1 MPPRLV
7 IFDMDDV
14 LCHYDLGRRL
24 RALSQISG
32 KMPRDIRAAIWDSG
46 FEDDA
51 DSGGYPDADVY
62 LAEFSYRIGHTITRQ
77 QWIAARR
84 ESMIPSGDVLALAE
98 AIGKVSRLA
107 IYTNNGPIVKSSLDE
122 LFPEAAAIF
131 KERYCSYEFGTKKP
145 DPNSFT
151 KLLAKIKISPADTWF
166 IDDKRSNVQGAKLAG
181 LKAHHF
187 RSYEAL
193 AKDVKSMGFAI
204 AGITQ

>member
-84 ESMIPSGDVLALAE
+84 ESMIASFDVLTLAE
-98 AIGKVSRLA
+98 SIGTAARIA

-145 DPNSFT
+145 DPQSFT
-151 KLLAKIKISPADTWF
+151 KLLAKISVSPADTWF
-166 IDDKRSNVQGAKLAG
+166 IDDKRSNVQGARLAG

-187 RSYEAL
+187 RSYEPL
-193 AKDVKSMGFAI
+193 VKEARNFGFE
-204 AGITQ
+204 ITGTL